1 MKLYKAFI
9 SRLKVKEL
17 IGSVDGGMIVTVL
30 IPAPIDGV
38 PATPVLFTDE
48 IPDPKAATS
57 PGAIP

>member
-1 MKLYKAFI
+1 MNLYKAFI
-9 SRLKVKEL
+9 TRLKVKEL
-17 IGSVDGGMIVTVL
+17 IGSVDGETIITVI

-38 PATPVLFTDE
+38 PSTPILFTNE